1 MILSCEL
8 NALHVQIVRLW
19 LYLAQF
25 VLGTMF
31 FSFGVKDPFVIM
43 NVSPTCYLVEKP
55 KLPFA
60 AKELHVPCLICK
72 S

>member
-8 NALHVQIVRLW
+8 NVFHVQIVRLW

-43 NVSPTCYLVEKP
+43 NV
-55 KLPFA
+55 
-60 AKELHVPCLICK
+60 
-72 S
+72 